1 MTVISN
7 ESYIAEPDS
16 PANTKAKE
24 LRWKDCETRPCWYD
38 SVHTETDS
46 LWIFF
51 FFKIGANTFSFPPHC
66 GINHSELTEQ
76 MVHQPLGREREV
88 TGRQGRSTTAKKT
101 GQDS

>member
-51 FFKIGANTFSFPPHC
+51 FFF
-66 GINHSELTEQ
+66 
-76 MVHQPLGREREV
+76 
-88 TGRQGRSTTAKKT
+88 
-101 GQDS
+101 